1 MNHRFGRVAVVAA
14 LSCVLLQ
21 AALASSQPTDLFFS
35 EYIEGSS
42 NNKALEIYNGTGS
55 TIDLAAAGYEIRMFF
70 NGSSSVGLVIGLT
83 GTVANGDVYVVAQA
97 SADPVILAE
106 ADQTNGSGW
115 FNGDDAVLLTRDAGA
130 TVIDAIGQVGFDPGS
145 EWGSGDTSTQ
155 DNTLRRKSSICAG
168 DTDASDAFDPAVEW
182 DGYPNNTFDGLGSH
196 TVSCGGGVATVLIN
210 EVDADTAGTDTLEFV
225 ELFDGG
231 AGNTPLDGMV
241 VVFFNGNGDVSYA
254 AFDLDGLSTDANG
267 YFVLGNSGVTPAP
280 GLVFPDNTLQ
290 NGADAVALYQ
300 ADGDDFPNG
309 TPVTTTDLIDAIV
322 YDTNDADDPGLL
334 VLLNP
339 SEPQVNE
346 GGGAGSATDSNQRCP
361 NGSGGLRNT
370 STYTQ
375 AVPTPSAD
383 NQCGPGP
390 QPAVE
395 IFEIQGN
402 GLASPYAGLAVE
414 TYDNVVTAVGPD
426 GFTIQTPDARADAD
440 DDTSNG
446 VFVYTGGAPTVAVG
460 DQVDVTG
467 TVQEYYDLTEI
478 SGALTVNVDSSGNAL
493 PTAVVYDATRP
504 STDPANP
511 SCAIEYEC
519 VEGMLVT
526 VATGTVSG
534 SNQSFGSDPIAE
546 VYVVARAWRPF
557 REPGIEFPGLVGL
570 PVYDGNPEV
579 FELDPDRLGL
589 PNQTIPAGSSFSAT
603 GVIGYEFGD
612 YELWPTS
619 LSVTPATLPRAVR
632 AAAADEMTI
641 GSLNLYR
648 LFDDID
654 DPPDTDADGN
664 PRDDA
669 VVSTAEWN
677 RHRSKLAQYIVDVMR
692 SPDVLGVEE
701 AESLTVIQALAAE
714 ISGLDAN
721 VHYTCYLVEGND
733 IGTIDVGF
741 MVRDSVTVD
750 TVTQLGKTERLTYDN
765 SLLNDRPPLLLEGRY
780 TAGGSDF
787 AIAVMVNHTRS
798 LSGIDDASDGPRVR
812 EKRLEQAQSV
822 AEKVQTYQ
830 TAHPTVPLI
839 VVGDLNAYEFTDG
852 YVDVVGQMAGNF
864 EPANNLLSGPDLVD
878 PNLTKRTTMVDD
890 DERYS
895 FIFDGSAQALDHAL
909 TSTAA
914 DALARD
920 TQYGRGNADAALI
933 FRDDDSTLLRGSD
946 HDGLVLFLAVDS
958 DGDLVPDAVDNCP
971 TVANPGQ
978 EDSDG
983 DGIGDACDAC
993 ADEDVPVINLA
1004 VQSAGHADG
1013 TATDCSGIQSM
1024 ALLAGASNLVLTTTG
1039 DPGDTSWTWQVDLVD
1054 PTQPGSG
1061 ALEARD
1067 SGDRAATLEIA
1078 LDGTAAMTPIPMLGS
1093 TGVALLAFLLAAAA
1107 VFLLRRV

>member
-35 EYIEGSS
+35 EYIEGTS

-55 TIDLAAAGYEIRMFF
+55 AIDLAAAGYEIRMFF
-70 NGSSSVGLVIGLT
+70 NGSASAGLT
-83 GTVANGDVYVVAQA
+83 IPLVGTVADGDVFVIAHA
-97 SADPVILAE
+97 SADPAILAE
-106 ADQTNGSGW
+106 ADQTNSSGW

-155 DNTLRRKSSICAG
+155 DNTLRRKSSVCAG
-168 DTDASDAFDPAVEW
+168 DTDASDAFDPAVDW
-182 DGYPNNTFDGLGSH
+182 DGYPVNTFDGLGSH
-196 TVSCGGGVATVLIN
+196 TASCGGGVATVLIN

-267 YFVLGNSGVTPAP
+267 YFVLGNAGVSPAP
-280 GLVFPDNTLQ
+280 DLVFPDNTLQ
-290 NGADAVALYQ
+290 NGADAVALYE
-300 ADGDDFPNG
+300 ADATDFPDG
-309 TPVTTTDLIDAIV
+309 TAVTTTDLIDAIV

-334 VLLNP
+334 VLLNAGQ
-339 SEPQVNE
+339 PQVNE

-370 STYTQ
+370 DTYTQ
-375 AVPTPSAD
+375 ASPTPDAD
-383 NQCGPGP
+383 NLCGPGP
-390 QPAVE
+390 IPVVE

-402 GLASPYAGLAVE
+402 GLASPYAGQTVE
-414 TYDNVVTAVGPD
+414 TDDNIVTAMGYD

-446 VFVYTGGAPTVAVG
+446 VFVYTGSPPGVSLF

-467 TVQEYYDLTEI
+467 TVQEYYDQTEI
-478 SGALTVNVDSSGNAL
+478 SGPLTINIDSSFNAL
-493 PTAVVYDATRP
+493 PTAVVFDATRP
-504 STDPANP
+504 SPDPANP

-526 VATGTVSG
+526 VPNGTVG
-534 SNQSFGSDPIAE
+534 GPNQSFGTDPIAE
-546 VYVVARAWRPF
+546 VYVVAREGRPF
-557 REPGIEFPGLVGL
+557 REPGILYPGEPGL

-579 FELDPDRLGL
+579 FELDLDGAGL
-589 PNQTIPAGSSFSAT
+589 PNYTIPAGSTFSAR
-603 GVIGYEFGD
+603 GVIVYQFGGW
-612 YELWPTS
+612 ELWPIEFG
-619 LSVTPATLPRAVR
+619 LSPATLPRAVR
-632 AAAADEMTI
+632 APAADEMTV

-648 LFDDID
+648 LFDDVD

-692 SPDVLGVEE
+692 SPDILGVEE

-714 ISGLDAN
+714 INGLDAN

-733 IGTIDVGF
+733 VGTIDVGF

-765 SLLNDRPPLLLEGRY
+765 SLLNDRPPLLVEGRY

-798 LSGIDDASDGPRVR
+798 LNGIDDAGDGPRVR
-812 EKRLEQAQSV
+812 QKRLEQAQSV
-822 AEKVQTYQ
+822 AEKVQSYQ

-864 EPANNLLSGPDLVD
+864 QPANNLLSGPDLVD
-878 PNLTKRTTMVDD
+878 PNLTKRTTTVDD

-895 FIFDGSAQALDHAL
+895 FIYDGSAQALDHAL

-914 DALARD
+914 DALVRD

-933 FRDDDSTLLRGSD
+933 FRDDDTTLLRGSD

-958 DGDLVPDAVDNCP
+958 DGDLVPDAEDNCP

-978 EDSDG
+978 EDTDG

-993 ADEDVPVINLA
+993 ADEDPPVINLA
-1004 VQSAGHADG
+1004 TQSASHADG
-1013 TATDCSGIQSM
+1013 TASDCSGIASM

-1039 DPGDTSWTWQVDLVD
+1039 DPGDPSWTWQVDLVD

-1067 SGDRAATLEIA
+1067 SGDRPTTLEIA
-1078 LDGTAAMTPIPMLGS
+1078 LDGMAAITPIPMLGS

-1107 VFLLRRV
+1107 VFLLRRT